1 MSYSGVEPS
10 GSVEAD
16 ESADRGTSIIDRHS
30 KIDGTYNT
38 ARDLRIEGLLTGSV
52 NCDGVLFIADG
63 AIVDATV
70 DAASVI
76 VSGQLSG
83 DIRCRGK
90 LEITATGS
98 VGGEVETAA
107 LVIVEGARYEG
118 QIRMSGVTLNSSEQ
132 PALAPVAQDDTV
144 SDAHALLRRFT
155 STPPME
161 SRDESPASNLDDD
174 EDDETS

>member
-10 GSVEAD
+10 GNVAAD

-30 KIDGTYNT
+30 EIDGTYNT
-38 ARDLRIEGLLTGSV
+38 SRDLRIEGLLTGSV

-83 DIRCRGK
+83 NIRCRGR
-90 LEITATGS
+90 LEITASGS

-118 QIRMSGVTLNSSEQ
+118 QIKMTGISMETSGQ
-132 PALAPVAQDDTV
+132 PVATPAAQDDTV
-144 SDAHALLRRFT
+144 SDAHSLLRRFT
-155 STPPME
+155 STPPVE
-161 SRDESPASNLDDD
+161 SRDESPAATFDED
-174 EDDETS
+174 EDDEG

>member
-10 GSVEAD
+10 GTVEAD

-30 KIDGTYNT
+30 EIDGTYST
-38 ARDLRIEGLLTGSV
+38 SRDLRIEGLLTGSV

-83 DIRCRGK
+83 DIRCRGR

-118 QIRMSGVTLNSSEQ
+118 QIKMSGAALETSEQ
-132 PALAPVAQDDTV
+132 PVTTPATQDDTT
-144 SDAHALLRRFT
+144 SDAHSLLRRFT
-155 STPPME
+155 STPPVE
-161 SRDESPASNLDDD
+161 SRDESPASTLDED
-174 EDDETS
+174 EDDNG